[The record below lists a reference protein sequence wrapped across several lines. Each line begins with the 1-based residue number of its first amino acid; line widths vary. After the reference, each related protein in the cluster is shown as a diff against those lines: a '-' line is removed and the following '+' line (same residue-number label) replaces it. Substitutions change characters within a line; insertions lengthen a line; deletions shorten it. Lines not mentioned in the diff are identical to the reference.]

1 MDFNY
6 GTKKLTGRELRAQG
20 PYEPALETTEVTTM
34 SKSPELIKFID
45 SVSMSL
51 YGMTIST
58 AHEKRICI
66 DCKSPIRDE
75 RGADTTGEPGQIYSE
90 AGWCEYHNSAL
101 CETCFDNIMGGN

>member
-1 MDFNY
+1 
-6 GTKKLTGRELRAQG
+6 
-20 PYEPALETTEVTTM
+20 M

-58 AHEKRICI
+58 AHEKRVCI

-90 AGWCEYHNSAL
+90 TGWREYHNSAL
-101 CETCFDNIMGGN
+101 CETCFDNMTVGN